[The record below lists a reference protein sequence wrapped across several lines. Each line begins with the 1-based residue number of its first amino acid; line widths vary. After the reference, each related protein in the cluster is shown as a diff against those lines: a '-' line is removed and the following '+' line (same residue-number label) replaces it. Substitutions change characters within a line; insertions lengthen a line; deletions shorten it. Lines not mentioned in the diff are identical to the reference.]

1 MRPTADATPEAWK
14 VFLDIQRRMT
24 PGEKIRR
31 VFELRDLARRLM
43 NEELRRRH
51 PEAHEREIFL
61 RAARQTL
68 GPELFLRAYGDVLPE
83 DGPADS
89 GIGEW
94 AGEEADRSRFEAPFL
109 SPSMG
114 GDSS

>member
-1 MRPTADATPEAWK
+1 MCPADTSPQAWK
-14 VFLDIQRRMT
+14 VFLDIQRRMP

-31 VFELRDLARRLM
+31 VFELRDLARRLV

-51 PEAHEREIFL
+51 PGADDSEVFL
-61 RAARQTL
+61 RATRQTL
-68 GPELFLRAYGDVLPE
+68 GPELFRRAYGDALPE

-94 AGEEADRSRFEAPFL
+94 AQEEADRSRFEAPLL
-109 SPSMG
+109 SPSME
-114 GDSS
+114 GDSG

>member
-1 MRPTADATPEAWK
+1 MRPPADTTPEAWK
-14 VFLDIQRRMT
+14 VFLEIQRRMT

-51 PEAHEREIFL
+51 PEADEREILL

-68 GPELFLRAYGDVLPE
+68 GPELCRRAYGDALPE
-83 DGPADS
+83 DGPADP
-89 GIGEW
+89 GIGQW
-94 AGEEADRSRFEAPFL
+94 ALEEADRSRFEAPFL
-109 SPSMG
+109 STSME
-114 GDSS
+114 GDSG